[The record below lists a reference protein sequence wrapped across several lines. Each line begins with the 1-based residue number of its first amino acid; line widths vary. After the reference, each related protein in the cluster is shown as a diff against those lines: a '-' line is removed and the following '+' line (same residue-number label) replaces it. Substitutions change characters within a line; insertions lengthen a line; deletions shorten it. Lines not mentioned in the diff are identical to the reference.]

1 MKFKS
6 EKNIYALVLIAAVVV
21 FVLVNT
27 FFSALSRRF
36 SLRLDTTDNELYKLS
51 LTTAELC
58 AGITDST
65 DIFVIAAESDYPV
78 MFREILGSY
87 GKLSEKL
94 NIEYIDP
101 YSEPVFLETWQQKGV
116 TLEEN
121 DILVS
126 GSKGV
131 KQLAYTDLLVYSG
144 ENITGIQAEQRI
156 SSALSYVNSD
166 EAKRVVFVAGHNER
180 PSASLTAVFTDAN
193 CVLDTDSAENLGD
206 AALAVIAAP
215 TRDYTEGEIAA
226 VSAFLA
232 GGGKLLIL
240 LEPGSG
246 EMPNLASLLSAWN
259 IELSDGVVSDERY
272 CIGGNPLNVMPVY
285 TTHEIDKFFETNQY
299 AMVVPSCRALDIG
312 RASADAETVPLLIS
326 SPKSVRS
333 DTLEEGSFKLA
344 LVSEKETAEGTAAV
358 VAVGS
363 RLVCGDDVMGASSYA
378 NRDFFSECAKY
389 LLGAD
394 TSLSIAPK
402 SLDAQPLVINAA
414 QTNLFTVLYI
424 IALPLV
430 CFIAGAAVFIKR
442 RKL

>member
-6 EKNIYALVLIAAVVV
+6 EKNIYALVLIAAVIV

-27 FFSALSRRF
+27 FFTALSERF
-36 SLRLDTTDNELYKLS
+36 SMRLDTTENELYKLS

-65 DIFVIAAESDYPV
+65 EIFVIAAESDYPV
-78 MFREILGSY
+78 MLREILGSY

-101 YSEPVFLETWQQKGV
+101 YSEPVFMETWQQKGV

-144 ENITGIQAEQRI
+144 ENVTGIQAEQRI

-166 EAKRVVFVAGHNER
+166 ETKRVVFVAGHNER

-240 LEPGSG
+240 IEPGSG

-285 TTHEIDKFFETNQY
+285 TTHEIDRFFDTNQY

-312 RASADAETVPLLIS
+312 RVSADAETVPLLIS

-344 LVSEKETAEGTAAV
+344 LVSEKKTADGTAAV

-363 RLVCGDDVMGASSYA
+363 RLVYGDDVMGASSYA

-424 IALPLV
+424 IVLPLV
-430 CFIAGAAVFIKR
+430 CFIAGAVVFIKR